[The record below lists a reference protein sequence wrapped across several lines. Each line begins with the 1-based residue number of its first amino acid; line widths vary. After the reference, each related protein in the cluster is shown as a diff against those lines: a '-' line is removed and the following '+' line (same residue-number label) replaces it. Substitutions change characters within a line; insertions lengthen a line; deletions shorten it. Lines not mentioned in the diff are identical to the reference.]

1 MGHQSSRIIWG
12 KTKRNPDDE
21 GFNEVP
27 VTDMEQDVI
36 YTSGNMIIYAREG
49 FMKTDPKAYQ
59 CVVEESC
66 NRDPLRYPEDWKEIP
81 GVPVIEVKV
90 IPGAPSYV
98 IEKINSKRMTFT
110 PGARVIFK
118 NSEDGH
124 HYLYRCIF
132 KTNVYYDGFDN
143 RKWAIIKHNPGIVYI
158 PKDHKDV
165 YYDDGR
171 NENKWHRAMYYV
183 PDEPWESEE
192 EITYF
197 DEYTSYQK
205 GEIVLY
211 RNYGDFDRH
220 EDETDPESPII
231 YTAKWATAFRYIY
244 GVPSTPTRESEEG
257 YIEYVQPSPHS
268 TTYWEKCEDIALF
281 STFKSY
287 KKGDKIVWNL
297 FENEE
302 SSGYYDAAVSVFNPD
317 YTYKR
322 GQYCL
327 YRIKPQEGH
336 DISEKDC
343 LALKTTGDYDMKP
356 LDPPYWMEEVPT
368 PTSEYGKLIQ
378 SGAEIYGLYQYTA
391 SDQKP
396 KGYEFVNSQWTL
408 IPRVK
413 MFSENLDKYR
423 EGYNAGDYTIATT
436 NGTFA
441 LFKALSDREPD
452 YYVTQE
458 MYDKYGEDA
467 MCYGY
472 CIKTLH
478 MGYFWIGFPAAPSDV
493 ERDSR
498 VKSVWQLVTQRMKD
512 PVVGYKVYMAVKN
525 IGYASTFKREEWQIV
540 TQKKLTIEED
550 YGYIWKK
557 FGYGAGGG
565 VPFGADFPIIT
576 TDFNKKVFKARFN
589 GLTLYRG
596 NNTLELGEVIT
607 ASINDRYMSTFFAH
621 TVRTTGWY
629 GPAMFGP
636 YTLSYNVTTFDLFFI
651 RDKFKR
657 RWNMYQ
663 MSSILEESGLD
674 KNAILPCLSTWPEG
688 IITFFYG
695 RFKHDQQDKITADF
709 YKLTLTDYTNKRYA
723 LSKIKTYSAN
733 SAYEGNYSLM
743 DGYTDSFLYP
753 GFGHNN
759 GTVSVNDFSDGRL
772 YIPLGYDSPYDVNPI
787 FFRNRD
793 VTQYYNQKGE
803 VIYTSIDPYDWIVNG
818 TFDREYAIVD
828 NLSEFYRNFDP
839 LVPYLLNAL
848 TERSDKIYELAFNWY
863 YHFTDGYVGDLNTQL
878 TEMYCNRW
886 RQVTVIALESAGASG
901 VETEVI
907 ELELS
912 GYYLGHPYDKL
923 VHYKITGKYP
933 KPYYAYLVG
942 TDEFHNLPERG
953 GNRTW
958 ITDDPVFGEYTFRSQ
973 DGTKLHQL
981 KWAYGFFGSEL
992 KFSTE
997 DFSSMGYLSL
1007 VVLVTVDMASG
1018 ITTTSPIIDHFDPG
1032 FGHYDP
1038 ETGQWESLT
1047 LRNDKIIVTT
1057 HKNSGST
1064 SLNVVYWD
1072 QYQII
1077 IINSTYKYYSDI
1089 QEARVAA
1096 STGLWVISYTPYSIG
1111 EGKTKGDYSF
1121 MPISIFTDRIQA
1133 LFKLCVIEKIPYYG
1147 NKIAHL
1153 NGMNRDIK
1161 YLYINIGGLDLDQD
1175 VPYIAQKVEEMY
1187 ADNCLYA
1194 NIRIA
1199 SFQNS
1204 PITACATDSLIAN
1217 SDDIVISTTMDIKSK
1232 DGTMTK
1238 KYVINIVLPHFKS
1251 IFSNCYKTLRY
1262 GSAYDPVMSGAFFW
1276 LTSDDIVYDVDPQ
1289 YGGPESGAEGFSG
1302 W

>member
-1 MGHQSSRIIWG
+1 MGYQSSRIVWG
-12 KTKRNPDDE
+12 KTKRDPDDE

-27 VTDMEQDVI
+27 VTDMEKDVI

-165 YYDDGR
+165 YYNDGR

-197 DEYTSYQK
+197 NEYTSYQK

-257 YIEYVQPSPHS
+257 YIEYTQPSPHS
-268 TTYWEKCEDIALF
+268 TTYWEKCEDINVF

-287 KKGDKIVWNL
+287 KKGDKVVWDL

-302 SSGYYDAAVSVFNPD
+302 SSGYYDAVVSVFNSN

-327 YRIKPQEGH
+327 YRIKPYEGH

-356 LDPPYWMEEVPT
+356 LEPPYWMEEVPT
-368 PTSEYGKLIQ
+368 PTSEYGRLIQ
-378 SGAEIYGLYQYTA
+378 SGAEIYGLYEYTG

-423 EGYNAGDYTIATT
+423 EGYNAGDYTIAAT

-498 VKSVWQLVTQRMKD
+498 VKSVWQIVTQRMKD

-525 IGYASTFKREEWQIV
+525 IGYASTFKRQEWQIV

-565 VPFGADFPIIT
+565 VPFGADFPITT
-576 TDFNKKVFKARFN
+576 TDFNSKVFKARFN

-607 ASINDRYMSTFFAH
+607 TNTANGYMSDYYAY
-621 TVRTTGWY
+621 TVGTTGWY
-629 GPAMFGP
+629 GIYGFGG
-636 YTLSYNVTTFDLFFI
+636 YTISSNVLSFDIFFI
-651 RDKFKR
+651 RDTFKR
-657 RWNMYQ
+657 RWNMYK
-663 MSSILEESGLD
+663 MSTILEESGLV
-674 KNAILPCLSTWPEG
+674 KTAILPCLCTWPNG

-695 RFKHDQQDKITADF
+695 KFKRDLQDRITADF
-709 YKLTLTDYTNKRYA
+709 YKLTLLDYSNKRYS
-723 LSKIKTYSAN
+723 LVKTKTIVAN
-733 SAYEGNYSLM
+733 TSIYNKYSLM
-743 DGYTDSFLYP
+743 KGYTNSFLSP
-753 GFGHNN
+753 GFGET
-759 GTVSVNDFSDGRL
+759 GSVGVNDLSDGLL
-772 YIPLGYDSPYDVNPI
+772 YVPYISGINADSPIVYS
-787 FFRNRD
+787 NRKI
-793 VTQYYNQKGE
+793 TQYYNQDGD
-803 VIYTSIDPYDWIVNG
+803 VVYTAIGDFDWIISQG
-818 TFDREYAIVD
+818 SYDEYAVID

-839 LVPYLLNAL
+839 LIPYLLNIL
-848 TERSDKIYELAFNWY
+848 TNESSESSELAYNWY
-863 YHFTDGYVGDLNTQL
+863 FHFTDGYVGDLNTEL
-878 TEMYCNRW
+878 TETYCNRW
-886 RQVTVIALESAGASG
+886 RQLTDLALQSAGAHG
-901 VETEVI
+901 VNTKISEV
-907 ELELS
+907 EVS
-912 GYYLGHPYDKL
+912 GYYDGHPYDKL
-923 VHYKITGKYP
+923 VGYSLMGRYP
-933 KPYYAYLVG
+933 RPYYAYMKG

-958 ITDDPVFGEYTFRSQ
+958 ITHDPIFGSYTFRSQ

-981 KWAYGFFGSEL
+981 KWAYGFFGSDL

-997 DFSSMGYLSL
+997 DYSTMGYLSI
-1007 VVLVTVDMASG
+1007 VVLVTVDLASG
-1018 ITTTSPIIDHFDPG
+1018 ITTKSPIIRQFDQG
-1032 FGHYDP
+1032 FAYYDSD
-1038 ETGQWESLT
+1038 TGEWKAFTSV
-1047 LRNDKIIVTT
+1047 NDKTIITT
-1057 HKNSGST
+1057 YKT
-1064 SLNVVYWD
+1064 SALERLNVVYWD

-1077 IINSTYKYYSDI
+1077 IINSTYNYYSDT
-1089 QEARVAA
+1089 QEAKVSA
-1096 STGLWVISYTPYSIG
+1096 STGLWVISYMPYSIG
-1111 EGKTKGDYSF
+1111 EGISKGDYTF
-1121 MPISIFTDRIQA
+1121 MPIYAFTDSIQA
-1133 LFKLCVIEKIPYYG
+1133 LFRLCIIEKIPYYG
-1147 NKIAHL
+1147 NQTAHL
-1153 NGMNRDIK
+1153 SGMDRDIK
-1161 YLYINIGGLDLDQD
+1161 YLYLNFGGLAMDQD
-1175 VPYIAQKVEEMY
+1175 VPYIANKWEEMN
-1187 ADNCLYA
+1187 ADNSIYMSVSL
-1194 NIRIA
+1194 A
-1199 SFQNS
+1199 SWQNS
-1204 PITACATDSLIAN
+1204 PTTACATDSLVTN
-1217 SDDIVISTTMDIKSK
+1217 SDDIVYSRSVDIKSK
-1232 DGTMTK
+1232 DGTRTK
-1238 KYVINIVLPHFKS
+1238 KYIINVVLPRFKS

-1262 GSAYDPVMSGAFFW
+1262 GSAYDPIVSGAFFW
-1276 LTSDDIVYDVDPQ
+1276 LTSDDFLYDVDPQ
-1289 YGGPESGAEGFSG
+1289 YGGPEGGAEGFSG